1 MAAAVASPMHVLD
14 ERVDRASQRFRSL
27 ALNALNRPRS
37 PLPHAPHRSQR
48 VPVARGVD
56 RRPSPTSTAQRKAK
70 FGTKHLSNSLSEALQ
85 KSVELSAEKE
95 PDNARVEEGSKPAAQ
110 HNLLDMAS
118 TKPKRPKHSRRE
130 VLRCLW
136 LLFPSPTLLTGR
148 LSAVLSDYEI
158 ISTPHVIALDNDES
172 NVGGDWEWVES
183 VEERDAKEALP
194 PKTYAEVVVASAVL

>member
-118 TKPKRPKHSRRE
+118 TKPKRPKHSR
-130 VLRCLW
+130 L
-136 LLFPSPTLLTGR
+136 
-148 LSAVLSDYEI
+148 LSDYEI